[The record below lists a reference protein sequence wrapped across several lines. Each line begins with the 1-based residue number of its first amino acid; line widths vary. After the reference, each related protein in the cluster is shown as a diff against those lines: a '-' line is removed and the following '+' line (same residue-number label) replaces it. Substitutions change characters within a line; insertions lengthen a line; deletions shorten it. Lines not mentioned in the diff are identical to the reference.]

1 LGFGGAAVLLGVLTA
16 LAGAA
21 LGYFAA
27 AAGVLLVSGTLGLL
41 GLVRVYQ
48 PALWDVLVARGIIQ
62 PPPSELFEVLSP
74 STQAFVMITI
84 ACVFAAIGVA
94 MLWLGKYLIRGLR
107 FLFGM
112 VCDWIRQWAQSA
124 RQAVRRQLAR
134 ESDSGKP
141 ALRAVREPLA

>member
-1 LGFGGAAVLLGVLTA
+1 
-16 LAGAA
+16 
-21 LGYFAA
+21 
-27 AAGVLLVSGTLGLL
+27 
-41 GLVRVYQ
+41 
-48 PALWDVLVARGIIQ
+48 
-62 PPPSELFEVLSP
+62 
-74 STQAFVMITI
+74 
-84 ACVFAAIGVA
+84 VFAAIGVA